1 MYARPVLERGWSQP
15 LGLPRFFGQV
25 PSLFLAFFYF
35 LCWAQQRMC
44 SEGGRGRVSIAT
56 DCHRQPFLFLS
67 LSLSLSIYNLLWS
80 SCCFR
85 RATVGRAL
93 GVAQPECRLKAN

>member
-1 MYARPVLERGWSQP
+1 MYARPVLERGWSQS

-67 LSLSLSIYNLLWS
+67 LSLSIYLQSTMVVLL
-80 SCCFR
+80 F
-85 RATVGRAL
+85 
-93 GVAQPECRLKAN
+93 